1 LLAVRRASP
10 AGVGRGERIFSPEWM
25 ILFGVLEAP
34 GAHSDDGFGI
44 RERRDPDVVAF
55 EGFREGRA

>member
-1 LLAVRRASP
+1 
-10 AGVGRGERIFSPEWM
+10 VGRGERIFSPEWM

-34 GAHSDDGFGI
+34 GDHSDDGFGI

-55 EGFREGRA
+55 KGLREGRA